1 MSPPSEGPSDVGL
14 AGERTTLAWTRLGL
28 ALLGIP
34 AAIMAYGGG
43 GNLLALV
50 AAILAA
56 ALGLAVLVGS
66 LRQQRVVP
74 GVIPSGV
81 VRPAT
86 HLILLTGGSVLFLA
100 VCAAIL
106 VLE

>member
-1 MSPPSEGPSDVGL
+1 MKAQPEGPSDVGL

-34 AAIMAYGGG
+34 AAVMAYGGS
-43 GNLLALV
+43 GNLLALA

-66 LRQQRVVP
+66 LRQQRVMP
-74 GVIPSGV
+74 GTIPSGV
-81 VRPAT
+81 VPPAI

-100 VCAAIL
+100 VCAAVL